1 MASELEVTKR
11 QFYSEYNL
19 LNESDG
25 NMFIEDCQFEEV
37 NCTTNVRKICNEGI
51 SLLILKVMSVLDIKL
66 HASYDKIQ

>member
-25 NMFIEDCQFEEV
+25 NMFIEVV
-37 NCTTNVRKICNEGI
+37 N
-51 SLLILKVMSVLDIKL
+51 LIFTI
-66 HASYDKIQ
+66 

>member
-25 NMFIEDCQFEEV
+25 NMFIEDCQFEV
-37 NCTTNVRKICNEGI
+37 FTNLMEDAGEFDSSPVASRAKD
-51 SLLILKVMSVLDIKL
+51 LIKERIG
-66 HASYDKIQ
+66 AF